1 VCVCFF
7 ILSSIWNIEL
17 WLNYNLLII
26 ASKTKF
32 VDQFSVTRSLKLL
45 YVSCRLTMIYD
56 FLPIVQLEQ
65 DNLNSKTYLSSIK
78 VQVMESLRSI
88 QHAPGVQ
95 MQEVSSL
102 CSVVE
107 YIHWHLHDET
117 SQVKMVM
124 YKNMGSI
131 RTLKCAF
138 SLFFF
143 ASIKAFYSG
152 GVINKS
158 FAGSSWFLYPGFWR
172 RWIGSWWTCWP

>member
-1 VCVCFF
+1 MLASFTLAFSVQRLQTMNTSSTLLQIIHWKFQIWTWWRNISLLAFINPIPGVCVCVCFF
-7 ILSSIWNIEL
+7 ILSSLWNIEL

-32 VDQFSVTRSLKLL
+32 VNQFSVTRSLKLS

-95 MQEVSSL
+95 MQEVRLSL
-102 CSVVE
+102 LGCWI
-107 YIHWHLHDET
+107 Y
-117 SQVKMVM
+117 
-124 YKNMGSI
+124 
-131 RTLKCAF
+131 TLA
-138 SLFFF
+138 L
-143 ASIKAFYSG
+143 A
-152 GVINKS
+152 
-158 FAGSSWFLYPGFWR
+158 
-172 RWIGSWWTCWP
+172 WWNLPSENCYV